1 MNAQYKKV
9 ILALLLATVIGTSCN
24 KNYIDPGKP
33 TDANVFSSPK
43 TMTSVAV
50 GLQRVYSL
58 GRLGSVYNK
67 VVLDAFTTYQYNILN
82 QGNTAEYQ
90 LFLGGPAVDGTNTI
104 IAAMWTTSN
113 KVLYDAQQIFD
124 NLDKVVTDKAYASG
138 LLGYTTIWYALALGD
153 MAMYWDHVP
162 AATGQSVT
170 FNDRLDGFTRAIA
183 AIDKAVQ
190 AINTTP
196 MSASFLANIPA
207 GVDIVNTLNALKAR
221 YSLYLGKYPEALAAA
236 NAVNLTIKS
245 TMNFDL
251 QSLNPIFETIT
262 STNNVA
268 APIDST
274 MGLFGTMKPDL
285 ADKRFPFYIS
295 TNATAPIL
303 RVAGFGAAAATAFPI
318 YLPGEITLTKA
329 EAYARQSTPDL
340 TNALIELNKVVTKQP
355 ASDPFGVGAGLP
367 PIVGPLTQQQ
377 TLDLIY
383 KHRSIELYNSGLRME
398 DTRRFARPNSEKKR
412 NFFPYT
418 FKERDNNPNTPPDPT
433 F

>member
-1 MNAQYKKV
+1 
-9 ILALLLATVIGTSCN
+9 
-24 KNYIDPGKP
+24 
-33 TDANVFSSPK
+33 
-43 TMTSVAV
+43 
-50 GLQRVYSL
+50 
-58 GRLGSVYNK
+58 
-67 VVLDAFTTYQYNILN
+67 
-82 QGNTAEYQ
+82 
-90 LFLGGPAVDGTNTI
+90 
-104 IAAMWTTSN
+104 
-113 KVLYDAQQIFD
+113 
-124 NLDKVVTDKAYASG
+124 
-138 LLGYTTIWYALALGD
+138 
-153 MAMYWDHVP
+153 
-162 AATGQSVT
+162 
-170 FNDRLDGFTRAIA
+170 
-183 AIDKAVQ
+183 
-190 AINTTP
+190 
-196 MSASFLANIPA
+196 
-207 GVDIVNTLNALKAR
+207 
-221 YSLYLGKYPEALAAA
+221 
-236 NAVNLTIKS
+236 
-245 TMNFDL
+245 
-251 QSLNPIFETIT
+251 
-262 STNNVA
+262 
-268 APIDST
+268 

>member
-1 MNAQYKKV
+1 MNRQYKKIALII
-9 ILALLLATVIGTSCN
+9 ILAGGIGTSCK
-24 KNYIDPGKP
+24 KNYSDPGRP
-33 TDANVFSSPK
+33 TAENVFSSPR

-58 GRLGSVYNK
+58 GRAGSLYNR
-67 VVLDAFTTYQYNILN
+67 VVVDAFTTYQYNILN

-90 LFLGGPAVDGTNTI
+90 LFLGGPAVDGNNTI
-104 IAAMWTTSN
+104 IAALWTSSN
-113 KVLYDAQQIFD
+113 KVLFDAQQILD
-124 NLDKVVTDKAYASG
+124 NLDRVVADKAYASG
-138 LLGYTTIWYALALGD
+138 LLGYTTIWQALALGD
-153 MAMYWDHVP
+153 LAMYWDKVP
-162 AATGQSVT
+162 AGLGVNVNFS
-170 FNDRLDGFTRAIA
+170 DRVDGFNRAIA
-183 AIDKAVQ
+183 AIDKALQ
-190 AINTTP
+190 AINATP
-196 MSASFLANIPA
+196 ISSAFLSNIPA
-207 GVDIVNTLNALKAR
+207 GLDIVNTLNALKAR
-221 YSLYLGKYPEALAAA
+221 YSLYVGNYPAALTAA
-236 NAVNLTIKS
+236 NAVDLTKKS

-268 APIDST
+268 APLDST

-295 TNATAPIL
+295 TNATAPKL
-303 RVAGFGAAAATAFPI
+303 RVNGFGGTSTSAFPI
-318 YLPGEITLTKA
+318 YLPGEITLIKA
-329 EAYARQSTPDL
+329 EAYARMSTPDL
-340 TNALIELNKVVTKQP
+340 TNALVELNKVVTKTP
-355 ASDPFGVGAGLP
+355 ASDPFGVGADLP
-367 PIVGPLTQQQ
+367 AVAGPLTQAQI
-377 TLDLIY
+377 LELIY

>member
-1 MNAQYKKV
+1 MKAQYKKISFALILV
-9 ILALLLATVIGTSCN
+9 IAVGASCK
-24 KNYIDPGKP
+24 KNFVDPGRP

-50 GLQRVYSL
+50 GLQRVYSAS
-58 GRLGSVYNK
+58 RAGSLYNR
-67 VVLDAFTTYQYNILN
+67 VVMDAFTTYQYNILN

-124 NLDKVVTDKAYASG
+124 NIDKVVTDKSYASG

-153 MAMYWDHVP
+153 LAMYWDKVP
-162 AATGQSVT
+162 ASIGFNVS
-170 FNDRLDGFTRAIA
+170 FNDRTDGFTRAIA

-196 MSASFLANIPA
+196 ISASLLSNIPA

-221 YSLYLGKYPEALAAA
+221 YSLYLGKYSDALTTA
-236 NAVNLTIKS
+236 NAVDLTKKS

-251 QSLNPIFETIT
+251 QTLNPIFETIT

-268 APIDST
+268 APLDST

-295 TNATAPIL
+295 TNATLPIL
-303 RVAGFGAAAATAFPI
+303 RVAGFGVAAATSFPI
-318 YLPGEITLTKA
+318 YLPGEMTLTKA
-329 EAYARQSTPDL
+329 EAYTRQSTPDL
-340 TNALIELNKVVTKQP
+340 TNALAELNKVVTKQP
-355 ASDPFGVGAGLP
+355 ANDPFGVGAALP
-367 PIVGPLTQQQ
+367 AVVGPLTQQQ

-383 KHRSIELYNSGLRME
+383 KHRSIELYNSGLRLE

>member
-1 MNAQYKKV
+1 MNAQYKKISFAV
-9 ILALLLATVIGTSCN
+9 LLVLAIGTSCK

-50 GLQRVYSL
+50 GLQRVYSYSRVGAL
-58 GRLGSVYNK
+58 YNR
-67 VVLDAFTTYQYNILN
+67 VVLDAFSTYQYNILN

-104 IAAMWTTSN
+104 IAALWTTDN

-124 NLDKVVTDKAYASG
+124 NIDKVVTDKSYASG
-138 LLGYTTIWYALALGD
+138 LMGYTTIWYSLALGD
-153 MAMYWDHVP
+153 LAMYWDKVP
-162 AATGQSVT
+162 ASTGQSVT
-170 FNDRLDGFTRAIA
+170 FNDRLDGFTRANA
-183 AIDKAVQ
+183 AIDKALQ
-190 AINTTP
+190 AINANAI
-196 MSASFLANIPA
+196 SASFLANIPA
-207 GVDIVNTLNALKAR
+207 GIDIVNTLQALKAR
-221 YSLYLGKYPEALAAA
+221 YSLYLGKYADALTAA
-236 NAVNLTIKS
+236 NAVDLSKKS

-268 APIDST
+268 APLDST
-274 MGLFGTMKPDL
+274 MGLFGALKPDL

-303 RVAGFGAAAATAFPI
+303 RVNGFGATASTAFPI
-318 YLPGEITLTKA
+318 YLPGEMILTKA
-329 EAYARQSTPDL
+329 EAYARMTTPDL
-340 TNALIELNKVVTKQP
+340 TNALAQLNLVVTKQP
-355 ASDPFGVGAGLP
+355 ANDPFGVGAGLP

-383 KHRSIELYNSGLRME
+383 KHRSIELYNSGLRLE
-398 DTRRFARPNSEKKR
+398 DTRRFARPNAEKKR

>member
-1 MNAQYKKV
+1 MNHQYKK
-9 ILALLLATVIGTSCN
+9 ILLVATLAVAIGTSCK
-24 KNYIDPGKP
+24 KNYTDPGRP
-33 TDANVFSSPK
+33 TAENVFSSPK

-50 GLQRVYSL
+50 GIQRVYSL
-58 GRLGSVYNK
+58 GRAGSLYNR
-67 VVLDAFTTYQYNILN
+67 VVVDAFSTYQYNILN

-90 LFLGGPAVDGTNTI
+90 LFLGGPAVDGNNTI
-104 IAAMWTTSN
+104 IAALWTSSN

-153 MAMYWDHVP
+153 LAMYWDKVP
-162 AATGQSVT
+162 ASTGLNVT
-170 FNDRLDGFTRAIA
+170 FNDRVDGFNRAIA
-183 AIDKAVQ
+183 AIDKALA

-196 MSASFLANIPA
+196 ISTAFLSNIPA

-221 YSLYLGKYPEALAAA
+221 YSLYTGNYQAALTAA
-236 NAVNLTIKS
+236 NAVDLTKKS

-268 APIDST
+268 APLDST

-285 ADKRFPFYIS
+285 LDKRFPFYIS
-295 TNATAPIL
+295 TNASAPIL
-303 RVAGFGAAAATAFPI
+303 RVAGFGAASTTAFPI
-318 YLPGEITLTKA
+318 YLPGEITLIKA
-329 EAYARQSTPDL
+329 EAYARMATPDL
-340 TNALIELNKVVTKQP
+340 TNALAELNKVVTKKP
-355 ASDPFGVGAGLP
+355 ANDPFGVGADLP

-377 TLDLIY
+377 ILDLIY
-383 KHRSIELYNSGLRME
+383 KHRSIELYNSGLRLE
-398 DTRRFARPNSEKKR
+398 DTRRFARPNTEKKR
-412 NFFPYT
+412 NFLPYT
-418 FKERDNNPNTPPDPT
+418 FKERDNNSNTPPDPT

>member
-1 MNAQYKKV
+1 
-9 ILALLLATVIGTSCN
+9 
-24 KNYIDPGKP
+24 
-33 TDANVFSSPK
+33 
-43 TMTSVAV
+43 
-50 GLQRVYSL
+50 
-58 GRLGSVYNK
+58 
-67 VVLDAFTTYQYNILN
+67 
-82 QGNTAEYQ
+82 
-90 LFLGGPAVDGTNTI
+90 
-104 IAAMWTTSN
+104 MWTTSN

-268 APIDST
+268 APLDST